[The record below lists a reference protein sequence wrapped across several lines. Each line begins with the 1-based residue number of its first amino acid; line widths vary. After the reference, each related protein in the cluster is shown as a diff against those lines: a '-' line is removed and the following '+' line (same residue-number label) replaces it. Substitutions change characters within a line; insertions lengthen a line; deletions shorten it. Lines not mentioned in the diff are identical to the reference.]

1 MELFLFDRTEKIIHF
16 EDLSILT
23 NKRKIDGLAN
33 FVMSEN
39 EVFVFQI
46 ALVSDCDDVIT
57 SVSACGNV
65 DISCINTDVTDKFGN
80 KKTQCVNIKKDT
92 IQPLFFTAKAK
103 KLGNRQEKCTVSI
116 VTEKESRSF
125 NTVFNINTSPIEN
138 NGYNEL
144 WRLSRIDW
152 LNSDL
157 CIDDS
162 IVEPY
167 NTPEI
172 SNGRLKILGREIEI
186 GNNFFIGSNT
196 CIHAKESVLIGD
208 NVIISNNVL
217 ITDNN
222 NHPTSP
228 AKRIEMS
235 KCQNY
240 QTDPLWSWENAD
252 SAPVYISDNVWIGR
266 DAVILKGVTIG
277 KGSIVGLRAVVT
289 HDVPPYS
296 VVAGNPAR
304 VVKILQ

>member
-1 MELFLFDRTEKIIHF
+1 MLRNIIRKMIISKRRATF
-16 EDLSILT
+16 KKNAITGNDIVYSLT
-23 NKRKIDGLAN
+23 SYCRNTGKKN
-33 FVMSEN
+33 
-39 EVFVFQI
+39 
-46 ALVSDCDDVIT
+46 
-57 SVSACGNV
+57 NV
-65 DISCINTDVTDKFGN
+65 
-80 KKTQCVNIKKDT
+80 
-92 IQPLFFTAKAK
+92 
-103 KLGNRQEKCTVSI
+103 KLGNHGCCFAI
-116 VTEKESRSF
+116 F
-125 NTVFNINTSPIEN
+125 HAVF
-138 NGYNEL
+138 G
-144 WRLSRIDW
+144 
-152 LNSDL
+152 
-157 CIDDS
+157 
-162 IVEPY
+162 
-167 NTPEI
+167 
-172 SNGRLKILGREIEI
+172 GKIEI